1 MSAINEPA
9 MAQNP
14 VVDLE
19 GQTADITTAK
29 DEDISDASVS
39 VHTKLG
45 SGAPSPKAAEKQL
58 PITNLDGERDPA
70 FLVTWDGP
78 DDPENPMNWS
88 RVSRWYHVWLGTI
101 LSILTSIAS
110 SSPTGIA
117 PNMEKTFGFSSEVAT
132 VLISVYLIGFTFGPM
147 FWSPA
152 SEVYGRRWIS
162 IITVI
167 LFSIFQV
174 ACALAKNTASII
186 IFRLI
191 SGAIGIAPLANAPA
205 IVSDVT
211 QAHERATG
219 MSIFMLSPLVGPS
232 IGPVISGFIHNSGTD
247 WRWVFWVLSMAG
259 AFLSV
264 VTIFTFHE
272 TYAPTVLVHKAA
284 RKRKETGDD
293 RWYAALE
300 AKHVPLA
307 QTAQAIFVKP
317 WEILVREPILI
328 AIHTYIAF
336 QYALL
341 YLNFQSYP
349 VVFIFEK
356 HYSIGVGS
364 LTFLGILVGGV
375 IAIGA
380 VIFVFGPKYM
390 KLVKSYAPNPAPP
403 ESRLG
408 LTKIGSVLFTVSLFI
423 FAWTS
428 YPGLSWVGPTVAG
441 GVFAFSIACTFISL
455 TAYIVDVYLQVTASA
470 LATQVVT
477 RSLAAAGLPLVARQM
492 YETLTPRWA
501 SSLLGFVSLVLL
513 PTPWLLERY
522 GPYLRS
528 KSRYVPNKRV

>member
-1 MSAINEPA
+1 MSTSNEPITA
-9 MAQNP
+9 HNG

-19 GQTADITTAK
+19 GQAVDIT
-29 DEDISDASVS
+29 ASRYEEASEGS
-39 VHTKLG
+39 VQTKLG
-45 SGAPSPKAAEKQL
+45 SGASSPKLSEKQL
-58 PITNLDGERDPA
+58 PITNLNGERDPA

-78 DDPENPMNWS
+78 NDPLNPMNWS
-88 RVSRWYHVWLGTI
+88 SAKRWYHVVLGTT

-110 SSPTGIA
+110 SSPSGIS
-117 PNMEKTFGFSSEVAT
+117 PDLEKAFGFSSEVAT
-132 VLISVYLIGFTFGPM
+132 LLISVYLIGFTFGPM

-152 SEVYGRRWIS
+152 SEVYGRRSIS
-162 IITVI
+162 VITVI

-205 IVSDVT
+205 VISDVT
-211 QAHERATG
+211 SPLERATG

-247 WRWVFWVLSMAG
+247 WRWVFWVLSIAG

-264 VTIFTFHE
+264 LTVFTFDE
-272 TYAPTVLVHKAA
+272 TFGPTVLVKKAA
-284 RKRKETGDD
+284 HKRKETGDD

-300 AKHVPLA
+300 AKKMPIG
-307 QTAQAIFVKP
+307 QTAKEIFIKP
-317 WEILVREPILI
+317 WEIFFQEPILL
-328 AIHTYIAF
+328 AIHSYMTF

-341 YLNFQSYP
+341 YLNFESYP
-349 VVFIFEK
+349 VVFILEK

-375 IAIGA
+375 IAILT
-380 VIFVFGPKYM
+380 VIYIAGPKYAALM
-390 KLVKSYAPNPAPP
+390 KQLAPNPPPP
-403 ESRLG
+403 EARLG
-408 LTKIGSVLFTVSLFI
+408 LTKIGSVLFTISLFI
-423 FAWTS
+423 FGWTS
-428 YPGLSWVGPTVAG
+428 YPGLTWVGPTVAG
-441 GVFAFSIACTFISL
+441 GLFAFSIAFTFISM
-455 TAYIVDVYLQVTASA
+455 TSYVVDAYLQITASA
-470 LATQVVT
+470 LATQVVL

-492 YETLTPRWA
+492 YTKLTPRWA
-501 SSLLGFVSLVLL
+501 ASLLGFVSLAMV
-513 PTPWLLERY
+513 PIPWLLERY